1 MITDRNSRVED
12 TKNEILSLQTNNVG
26 NCTRFYIFTQ
36 KTFEVITVG
45 YRENKHMIV

>member
-26 NCTRFYIFTQ
+26 NCTHFYIFTQ
-36 KTFEVITVG
+36 KAFEVITVG
-45 YRENKHMIV
+45 YRKNKHMIV